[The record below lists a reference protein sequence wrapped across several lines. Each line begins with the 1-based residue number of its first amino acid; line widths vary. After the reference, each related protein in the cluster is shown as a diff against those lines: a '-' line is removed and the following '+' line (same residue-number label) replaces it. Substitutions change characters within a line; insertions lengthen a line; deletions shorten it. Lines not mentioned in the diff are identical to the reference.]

1 MVCYA
6 SSKRPVLIGQ
16 LMQHPYVR
24 LLRKEHNSQIFRMP
38 LQTSQLE
45 EGIAGVAVAGQPKVS
60 GGV

>member
-1 MVCYA
+1 
-6 SSKRPVLIGQ
+6 
-16 LMQHPYVR
+16 MQHPYVR